1 MVFGGVKI
9 VIADDHR
16 MVRKAWEVL
25 LGDRKDFSVV
35 GQASNGEEVISF
47 LQKNKADVVLMD
59 LDMPVMNGFE
69 ATEKIK
75 NRFPWVKVIAL
86 SMQKDY
92 AYIEKMFSL
101 GASGYLTK
109 NASENELFEAV
120 EQVFGGNKYVSK
132 EVSQLLSVRLME
144 KENSGYKQGFT
155 DLTTREI
162 EVIKLVMAG
171 KTTSKIA
178 EALFLSTKT
187 VESHRR
193 NIFKKLDVKNI
204 AQMLHKVQGRII

>member
-1 MVFGGVKI
+1 M
-9 VIADDHR
+9 IADDHR